1 MGGQMKSR
9 RLIARI
15 AAALS
20 LLAML
25 AAPALAAEEIRLG
38 KAQGAAWTFLAANI
52 GVEQGIFAKYGLDV
66 AITDLGGD
74 AKLQQALIAKSID
87 FALGSGPGMAFA
99 AKGSPVIAVASFA
112 GAPKNISAIALA
124 NSPIKTVADLK
135 GKLIAVSTVGSLSD
149 WLAKQMAIQE
159 GWGQDGIKAVP
170 LGAIDASIAALR
182 AKQVDAV
189 VLASEAGFQLEDRKE
204 GRVLTGMDKYAPHFI
219 THVVFVHRDIVA
231 SNPAQVER
239 FLKGFFASIAYVKA
253 NKEKVSELAQ
263 RLLHQSPAVAARTY
277 DAEIGMLQTDGTF
290 DPLAVETLKRSYVEM
305 GTLDKAPADEVLFT
319 TRFVP
324 VKP

>member
-1 MGGQMKSR
+1 MKFR
-9 RLIARI
+9 QLIGAL
-15 AAALS
+15 AAALCTAFGFAS
-20 LLAML
+20 AS
-25 AAPALAAEEIRLG
+25 AAADQVQLG

-52 GVEQGIFAKYGLDV
+52 GIEQGIFAKYGLEV

-74 AKLQQALIAKSID
+74 AKLQQAIIAKSID

-99 AKGSPVIAVASFA
+99 AKGSPAIAVASFG
-112 GAPKNISAIALA
+112 GAPKNIAAITVAD
-124 NSPIKTVADLK
+124 SPIKTVADLK

-170 LGAIDASIAALR
+170 LGAIDSSIAALR
-182 AKQVDAV
+182 AHQVDAV
-189 VLASEAGFQLEDRKE
+189 VLASEAGFTLEDRKE
-204 GRVLTGMDKYAPHFI
+204 GRVLIGMDKYAPHFI
-219 THVVFVHRDIVA
+219 THVVFTHKDTLQ
-231 SNPAQVER
+231 SNPALIER
-239 FLKGFFASIAYVKA
+239 FLKGFFASIVFMKA
-253 NKEKVSELAQ
+253 NKDKVSELAQ
-263 RLLHQSPAVAARTY
+263 RVLHQSPAVAERSFT
-277 DAEIGMLQTDGTF
+277 DEIGMLQTDGTF

-305 GTLDKAPADEVLFT
+305 GTLDKAPADDVLFT